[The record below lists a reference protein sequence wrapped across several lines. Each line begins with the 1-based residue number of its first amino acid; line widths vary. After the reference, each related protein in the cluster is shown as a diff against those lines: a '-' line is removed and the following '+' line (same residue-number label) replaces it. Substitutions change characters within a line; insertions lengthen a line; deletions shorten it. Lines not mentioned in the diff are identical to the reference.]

1 MRHHPHMQVAQR
13 TTEARS
19 PRKRSKR
26 IIGASVGKATQ
37 EEPPPCSP
45 LLAVGLRKWDIL
57 ETHIATLAEGG
68 YNNAAD
74 FGMFLDSPGLERLF
88 AKMEKAVDGVLNETN
103 RQTLLWFHYWLAE
116 QNRAKIDLETIDL
129 EVSTRKKVLKLS
141 QAFAAIADS
150 SNE

>member
-1 MRHHPHMQVAQR
+1 
-13 TTEARS
+13 
-19 PRKRSKR
+19 
-26 IIGASVGKATQ
+26 
-37 EEPPPCSP
+37 
-45 LLAVGLRKWDIL
+45 
-57 ETHIATLAEGG
+57 
-68 YNNAAD
+68 
-74 FGMFLDSPGLERLF
+74 MFLDSPGLERLF